1 LNMNSSKTLS
11 VLGVMSVLFFFLQSQ
26 SFAHSWMAPENEA
39 KKKNPIPI
47 SDEST
52 KNGHALFM
60 DLCSSC
66 HGLGAVGL
74 SKEKTGLIKDTPN
87 LSNRLK
93 THSDGDFHWK
103 ILNGKTDMPSFKDEL
118 SEKEVWDVI
127 NYIKILIK

>member
-1 LNMNSSKTLS
+1 MKSAKILS
-11 VLGVMSVLFFFLQSQ
+11 VLGISSVLLFFVQSQ
-26 SFAHSWMAPENEA
+26 SLAHSWMAPENEA
-39 KKKNPIPI
+39 KMKNPIQI

-52 KNGHALFM
+52 SNGQTLFT
-60 DLCSSC
+60 DLCLSC

-74 SKEKTGLIKDTPN
+74 SKEETGFKKDTPN

-103 ILNGKTDMPSFKDEL
+103 ILNGKADMPSFKDEL

-127 NYIKILIK
+127 NYIKTLIK

>member
-1 LNMNSSKTLS
+1 MKSAKILS
-11 VLGVMSVLFFFLQSQ
+11 VLGISSVLLFFVQSQ
-26 SFAHSWMAPENEA
+26 SLAHSWMAPENEA
-39 KKKNPIPI
+39 KKKNPIQI

-52 KNGHALFM
+52 NNGQALFI

-74 SKEKTGLIKDTPN
+74 SKEKTGLKKDTPN

-103 ILNGKTDMPSFKDEL
+103 ILNGKADMPSFKDEL
-118 SEKEVWDVI
+118 SEQEVWNVI
-127 NYIKILIK
+127 NYIKTLIK